1 MVFFFNTNP
10 LYPFLGTPL
19 CNGRAPREFGGGGGG
34 GEAAAEG
41 RRRLQ
46 Q

>member
-1 MVFFFNTNP
+1 MW
-10 LYPFLGTPL
+10 Y
-19 CNGRAPREFGGGGGG
+19 GRAGACVRAWPAFYSFVFGGGGGG